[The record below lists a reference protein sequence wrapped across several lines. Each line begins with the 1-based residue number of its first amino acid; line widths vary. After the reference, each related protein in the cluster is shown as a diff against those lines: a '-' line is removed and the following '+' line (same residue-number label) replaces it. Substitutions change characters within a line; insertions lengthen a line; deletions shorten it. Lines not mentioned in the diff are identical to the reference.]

1 MVLRNFYIEPKDEEI
16 TVTFLCITNEPVR
29 EAKPSQPRREVDK
42 RKYIFLRVFLF
53 AKHGFRA
60 CSLNMLCRQWRLKEK
75 LDPTKIITIFSIP
88 STYLLILPNRQLLVD
103 TRKVYENCSRATVKT
118 PERRLLLCLLWTD
131 FTHYFCIFIVALN
144 KLMLVGYLLVS
155 WHLFL
160 HKSLTSLTLDN
171 FTKFCRE
178 TIDL

>member
-1 MVLRNFYIEPKDEEI
+1 MLWGNSKLLQLNHLYHYMAPSTLQIHVWCLGFCQIVLTGN
-16 TVTFLCITNEPVR
+16 N
-29 EAKPSQPRREVDK
+29 
-42 RKYIFLRVFLF
+42 
-53 AKHGFRA
+53 
-60 CSLNMLCRQWRLKEK
+60 LKK

-88 STYLLILPNRQLLVD
+88 STYRLILPNRQLLVD
-103 TRKVYENCSRATVKT
+103 TRKVYENCSTPTVKT

-160 HKSLTSLTLDN
+160 HKSTSYD
-171 FTKFCRE
+171 KFD
-178 TIDL
+178 IG